1 MKKLFLIAAVALG
14 LGAMTS
20 CNGACEANKG
30 ASQEDSLAACL
41 GEMYGYG
48 VAGEM
53 TAMNDSTFSKKDFL
67 AGLQTT
73 LKLGEDKA
81 SYMQGLQM
89 GMQINNMFKQ
99 IKEREQVDIEAG
111 KWLASFKKAFM
122 SDSLQDPNQY
132 QATVMRLMK
141 ELSEKVKQNDPEA
154 VKNSMLQKS
163 FIADSLANNPEIK
176 ISEGGVYYKINKE
189 GNGEKFQKNDRIM
202 LIYTGK
208 HLNGEEFDSS
218 LGQAVPMSP
227 AGVIAGFGEMLQLMS
242 PGANY
247 TLYIPAALAYGI
259 DGGGPIGKN
268 EMLIFEVETVGLEEK

>member
-20 CNGACEANKG
+20 CNGSCESNAG
-30 ASQEDSLAACL
+30 AAQKDSLAAAL

-53 TAMNDSTFSKKDFL
+53 TAMNDSTFNKRDFI
-67 AGLQTT
+67 AGLNHT
-73 LKLGEDKA
+73 LNLGEEKA
-81 SYMQGLQM
+81 SYMQGVQM
-89 GMQINNMFKQ
+89 GIQINNMFKQ
-99 IKEREQVDIEAG
+99 IKEREQVDIDAK
-111 KWLASFKKAFM
+111 KWLAFFKKAFM

-141 ELSEKVKQNDPEA
+141 ELSEMAKQNDPEV
-154 VKNSMLQKS
+154 VKNKMLQES
-163 FIADSLANNPEIK
+163 FIKDSLANNPEIK
-176 ISEGGVYYKINKE
+176 ISEGGVYYKVNQE

-202 LIYTGK
+202 LKYVGK

-218 LGQAVPMSP
+218 LGREVPMTP
-227 AGVIAGFGEMLQLMS
+227 NGVIAGFGEMLQLMS

>member
-99 IKEREQVDIEAG
+99 IKEREQVDIEAA